1 MEHSGSL
8 AKQTRNESQPPISRR
23 DALKAALTT
32 ASAAT
37 TAALLAACG
46 GGGAPP
52 NPPTEVPKA
61 TTGSGVGTAVPTVA
75 TGSGTTQPTSAAGS
89 SVAQSSVASAAGTP
103 KRGGILVVGNT
114 TDAPSLEP
122 HKDAATGRALRTQL
136 MYSYLVQADKD
147 LKIQPDLAEKWEVA
161 PDAKTY
167 TFFLRKGVKF
177 HNGRE
182 LVATDVK
189 YSLERILE
197 PTSYGRGF
205 ISSIDTI
212 ETPDPYTV
220 KLNLKG
226 PDAAMLASVAS
237 SYAAIVAKED
247 VDKGGG
253 RLDKSDGGSGPFM
266 LDLWDQGQAVKLK
279 RNPNY
284 YIKDL
289 PYLDGITYQV
299 IPEETSVIS
308 QLRSGNVDL
317 YSLQDLKNYDQ
328 LKDVSNL
335 TAVRIPGEGM
345 QYMNMDHTKEP
356 FGKLEVR
363 QAISWAVDRREVLQ
377 AAIAGVGS
385 LTAPIPPALKDFAL
399 DASTVPQFKPD
410 LAKAKDLL
418 AKAGLAN
425 GFKSELQVIVGA
437 PVNINEG
444 QVVADQLKKIGI
456 DLTIKQVEYGVWIKG
471 FNDHTFTT
479 TMNGTAGN
487 PDPDTLLTGRLGS
500 KGANNNNWSDADV
513 DDLLAQ
519 GRASLDLA
527 KRKEIYNK
535 LQMVLIDKAPQIWL
549 FAPDITE
556 VMKKAVK
563 GYVPNPSSFLPGLV
577 SAWLER

>member
-1 MEHSGSL
+1 MERSGTL
-8 AKQTRNESQPPISRR
+8 TRQARSESQPHISRR
-23 DALKAALTT
+23 DALKAALAT

-37 TAALLAACG
+37 AGALLAACG

-61 TTGSGVGTAVPTVA
+61 TTGSGAGTAVPTVA
-75 TGSGTTQPTSAAGS
+75 TGSGTTQPTAAAGS
-89 SVAQSSVASAAGTP
+89 SVAPAAGTP

-147 LKIQPDLAEKWEVA
+147 LKIQPDLAEKWDVA

-212 ETPDPYTV
+212 DTPDPYTV

-226 PDAAMLASVAS
+226 PDAAMLASLAS
-237 SYAAIVAKED
+237 SYAAIVAKEE

-253 RLDKSDGGSGPFM
+253 RLDKGDGGSGPFM
-266 LDLWDQGQAVKLK
+266 LDVWDQGQAVKLK

-335 TAVRIPGEGM
+335 TAIRIPGEGM

-399 DASTVPQFKPD
+399 DASTIPQFKPD

-418 AKAGLAN
+418 AKAGLPN
-425 GFKSELQVIVGA
+425 GFKSELQVIVA
-437 PVNINEG
+437 SPVNINEG

-500 KGANNNNWSDADV
+500 KGANNNNWSDAEV

-535 LQMVLIDKAPQIWL
+535 VQMVLIDKAPQIWL
-549 FAPDITE
+549 FAPDLAE
-556 VMKKAVK
+556 VMKKSVK